1 MERLQRLLGSG
12 MGGAGGPAGD
22 SPQQVRLG
30 GMFR

>member
-22 SPQQVRLG
+22 SPQQVR
-30 GMFR
+30 FQREC